1 MAHRTKHTAAFKMTV
16 AQAAIK
22 NPKGAEVARTYGVTP
37 GLVSKWKKQLEEQGH
52 TVFETTPSK
61 KNRELEGKI
70 EKLEQLIGK
79 KEVELALIKNFVDFY
94 ESHGGK

>member
-1 MAHRTKHTAAFKMTV
+1 M
-16 AQAAIK
+16 
-22 NPKGAEVARTYGVTP
+22 
-37 GLVSKWKKQLEEQGH
+37 
-52 TVFETTPSK
+52 FETTPDK
-61 KNRELEGKI
+61 ENRELKQKV

>member
-1 MAHRTKHTAAFKMTV
+1 MTV

-22 NPKGAEVARTYGVTP
+22 QANGAEVARRYGITS
-37 GLVSKWKKQLEEQGH
+37 GLVSKWKQQLVEHGH
-52 TVFETTPSK
+52 TIFETTPAK
-61 KNRELEGKI
+61 EHRELKQKI
-70 EKLEQLIGK
+70 EKLEQLIGQ